1 MGQWDGKVRVVRR
14 PGTWRRVLGIGL
26 AAIALLS
33 LAMLWVFRDELRS
46 PAALYQR
53 AQSAG
58 PRRAAAL
65 YGRLAEKLPEIEEYA
80 RLWAAERAMPDL
92 EAMRTLEDV
101 VAYRP
106 ESPAAYEAQVAM
118 ARHYARTQAAAA
130 EEAYRAALALHDTVA
145 LRQELAHYL
154 EEEGDNERA
163 YAEYRQILKKQ
174 ADAFSGMRRTGQD
187 PLAVAQD
194 LNAAT
199 YYSDALE
206 TVRGIDDPEA
216 LPVRAQA
223 LAGLGRDEEA
233 EAVYRDWLDDAPDNA
248 TAQYGLARVL
258 ARLGRTKEA
267 LSLYEAVETPDSE
280 LARAEL
286 LEEPEPEQALALYL
300 DSPYPIAW
308 WSATTMLEAQGRL
321 TETLPLYA
329 RLAESGTYLAD
340 DAAYRLYVLAQRE
353 GDQEVQAEAKALL
366 DGFGLNWLALRAS
379 ESEVKLSI
387 SPPLA
392 AAGGELF
399 EKTDALASIGRED
412 LAHLELVFA
421 AQSQHAPET
430 KLAVVEELARE
441 GHIAEAQFAAEGYVN
456 VHGRAPLAFW
466 QLSYPRPYSDTV
478 QAAAAEYGVDPL
490 LIWAVM
496 REESRYDP
504 EALSYVGARGLMQV
518 MPSTQE
524 WIAEELGKE
533 IAPGDAYDP
542 ETSIRMGAWFLRF
555 LSDHFQ
561 GDVELVIAAYNGGAG
576 SMDSWLA
583 DPLVSNRDDLLRW
596 IGYGETREYL
606 SRVSL
611 SYRVYRALYGEESN
625 LGTQ

>member
-154 EEEGDNERA
+154 EEQGDNERA

-399 EKTDALASIGRED
+399 EKAGALSSIGRED

-478 QAAAAEYGVDPL
+478 QVAAAEYGVDPL

-524 WIAEELGKE
+524 WIAEELGKQ

-561 GDVELVIAAYNGGAG
+561 GDLELVIAAYNGGAG